1 MARKQPKP
9 MTQDD
14 IQQASYVV
22 GASISP
28 DSSQAVYVLSQTTGS
43 GDEEKQVTSLWSV
56 STDGGEPHCLT
67 PGTGNEGNPQI
78 GPDGELVYF
87 TSDRS
92 GVNQIY
98 RMSLSGGEAEQITS
112 LPQGVT
118 LFELSPDG
126 KTIAFAALNAPL
138 SLIHICRCRR
148 STLCSSRW
156 SPYH

>member
-56 STDGGEPHCLT
+56 STDGGEPRCLT
-67 PGTGNEGNPQI
+67 PGTGNETNPQI
-78 GPDGELVYF
+78 GPDGDLVYF
-87 TSDRS
+87 
-92 GVNQIY
+92 
-98 RMSLSGGEAEQITS
+98 
-112 LPQGVT
+112 
-118 LFELSPDG
+118 
-126 KTIAFAALNAPL
+126 L
-138 SLIHICRCRR
+138 SLIHI
-148 STLCSSRW
+148 
-156 SPYH
+156 